1 MFATNDPFYIV
12 GHRGA
17 AGERLENSLDGFK
30 HAIELGI
37 DAIELDI
44 REHSQRFWVI
54 HDKNL
59 ERLTGKPGLF
69 EDQPDPAAIKL
80 RNGEPVPDLQQVLD
94 LYWGIMPVNIEIKS
108 IIQVQLL
115 LDLLARYST
124 PTSTSGLPWILISSF
139 NHLVLLEL
147 KKLDCPWPL
156 APISSGIPLQLDAE
170 LQQIAP
176 FSWHFKDEYLDL
188 DQVQYLRER
197 GVAALVY
204 TVNCPARAVFL
215 KQNGVAGIFTDIPS
229 QMPEFMSQQ
238 PL

>member
-1 MFATNDPFYIV
+1 MSVTNDPFYII

-30 HAIELGI
+30 HALTLEI

-44 REHSQRFWVI
+44 REHSQRLWVI
-54 HDKNL
+54 HDHDL

-69 EDQPDPAAIKL
+69 EDHLDPAAIKL
-80 RNGEPVPDLQQVLD
+80 RNGELVPDLQQVVD
-94 LYWGIMPVNIEIKS
+94 LYWGKMPVNIEIKS
-108 IIQVQLL
+108 VTHVQLL

-124 PTSTSGLPWILISSF
+124 PTSTSGLPWIMISSF

-156 APISSGIPLQLDAE
+156 APISSGTPLQFDAE

-197 GVAALVY
+197 GVASLVF
-204 TVNCPARAVFL
+204 TVNCPARAQYL

-229 QMPEFMSQQ
+229 QMPGLMSQQ

>member
-1 MFATNDPFYIV
+1 MSTADNPFYIV

-17 AGERLENSLDGFK
+17 TGERLENSLDGFK
-30 HAIELGI
+30 HALTLGI
-37 DAIELDI
+37 DAVELDI
-44 REHSQRFWVI
+44 REHSQRLWVI
-54 HDKNL
+54 HDHDL

-69 EDQPDPAAIKL
+69 EDQPDPAAIIL
-80 RNGEPVPDLQQVLD
+80 RNGEPVPALHQVLD
-94 LYWGIMPVNIEIKS
+94 IYWNNMPVNIEIKS
-108 IIQVQLL
+108 VTHVKLL

-124 PTSTSGLPWILISSF
+124 PTSASELPWILISSF
-139 NHLVLLEL
+139 NHPVLLEL

-197 GVAALVY
+197 GVASLVF
-204 TVNCPARAVFL
+204 TVNCPARAQYL

-229 QMPEFMSQQ
+229 QMPGLMSQQ

>member
-1 MFATNDPFYIV
+1 MSTANNPFYII

-17 AGERLENSLDGFK
+17 AHERLENSLDGFR
-30 HAIELGI
+30 HALTLGI

-44 REHSQRFWVI
+44 REHSQRLWVI
-54 HDKNL
+54 HDQDL

-69 EDQPDPAAIKL
+69 AEQPDPAAIKL

-94 LYWGIMPVNIEIKS
+94 LYWNKMPVNIEIKS
-108 IIQVQLL
+108 VTHPHLL

-124 PTSTSGLPWILISSF
+124 PPAAGELPWILISSF
-139 NHLVLLEL
+139 NHPVLLEL

-188 DQVQYLRER
+188 DHVRYLRER
-197 GVAALVY
+197 GVASLVF
-204 TVNCPARAVFL
+204 TVNCPARAKYL
-215 KQNGVAGIFTDIPS
+215 RQNGVAGIFTDIPS
-229 QMPEFMSQQ
+229 EMPELIAQQ
-238 PL
+238 AS